1 MKKRL
6 IAIICTALFS
16 MTSVPVF
23 AGTWK
28 QIERQAFF
36 GNSWYYVKDNG
47 ETARSEWIQD
57 NGKWYYLGE
66 STEMVSDMFSNIN
79 GNVYGFNKDGSMI
92 TATGFYAD
100 PRNYGKYYFLDKD
113 HKAVLGFFVYNNTLY
128 YATENHVNSLGSLYK
143 TDGEITQVIYD
154 NKLYNHSKSKKGFMY
169 LSDMGKVVNKD
180 GTPYPLD
187 GKILKGKVVPVYD
200 LAGNKIGEIS

>member
-28 QIERQAFF
+28 QIERQAYF

-47 ETARSEWIQD
+47 ETARNEWIQD
-57 NGKWYYLGE
+57 NGKWYYLSG
-66 STEMVSDMFSNIN
+66 STEMVSDRFSIIN

-92 TATGFYAD
+92 TATGFYHD
-100 PRNYGKYYFLDKD
+100 PRSQNEYYFLDKD
-113 HKAVLGFFVYNNTLY
+113 HKAVLGFFVYNDTLY
-128 YATENHVNSLGSLYK
+128 YADNAYLGSSGKIYK
-143 TDGEITQVIYD
+143 KDKVENVIYD
-154 NKLYNHSKSKKGFMY
+154 WTLCCQSNNKKGRMY
-169 LSDMGKVVNKD
+169 IADMGKVVNKD